1 MATDYNNTREKSQ
14 EETSRH
20 SRESYR
26 RARLR
31 ELETELNN
39 ESEKKSMRKIRIRLI
54 PIWLRLVLIAILV
67 TISVMSGIAVG
78 YGVIGDGKVSEAFD
92 KSTWQ
97 HLVDLVNK
105 DSE

>member
-1 MATDYNNTREKSQ
+1 MATDLNNTRENSQQQKS
-14 EETSRH
+14 ER
-20 SRESYR
+20 SRETYR
-26 RARLR
+26 RARLQ
-31 ELETELNN
+31 EIETKLNN
-39 ESEKKSMRKIRIRLI
+39 ESEQKSSKKIRIRLI

-78 YGVIGDGKVSEAFD
+78 YGVIGDGKVSDAFE

-97 HLVDLVNK
+97 HVVDLINK